1 MMNEE
6 LKGCPDHARCRWHPR
21 LQRCPQTPRSPR
33 SQARR
38 LPRLGLAVLCGLVF
52 LSACAPVAE
61 VNRFAPGEYPQRLS
75 GWGILQR
82 QGDGLT
88 LGRHVTP
95 YDVNTPLFADYALKL
110 RTVWFPPGKSAA
122 YAPDDAYAMPVGT
135 VISKT
140 FFYPMV
146 DGIAQSQEGW
156 NGDVASLDLG
166 QVKLLETRLLVHQA
180 DGWDALAYVWRGD
193 DAWLNVTGAVI
204 PTQIAQADGPRQAHY
219 IVPSRNQCAAC
230 HAAGAKPDASLP
242 LGVTTRQ
249 LNRGYGGGAG
259 NQLASWIESGWLR
272 DAPDAGQWPRN
283 PDWNDRDAPLRHLAR
298 SYLDAN
304 CGHCHNAAGS
314 ADHTGLWLDIRNP
327 SHRRLGVCKP
337 PIAAGQ
343 GTGGLRHGIAPGAPE
358 ASMLVF
364 RMATNDPAARMP
376 EIGRSL
382 AHERALAVVS
392 SWIESMPGECS
403 APQYRGAFAAE

>member
-1 MMNEE
+1 MEFA
-6 LKGCPDHARCRWHPR
+6 GC
-21 LQRCPQTPRSPR
+21 
-33 SQARR
+33 ARR
-38 LPRLGLAVLCGLVF
+38 LPKLGLAALCGLVL
-52 LSACAPVAE
+52 LSACTPVVE
-61 VNRFAPGEYPQRLS
+61 VNRFAPGEYPKRLS
-75 GWGILQR
+75 DWGVLQR
-82 QGDGLT
+82 EGNALT
-88 LGRHVTP
+88 LGRDVLP

-110 RTVWFPPGKSAA
+110 RTIWMPPGESAE
-122 YAPDDAYAMPVGT
+122 YAPNNAYVMPVGT
-135 VISKT
+135 LISKT
-140 FFYPMV
+140 FFYPMAH
-146 DGIAQSQEGW
+146 GAAQVQEGW
-156 NGDVASLDLG
+156 NGSLASLDLA
-166 QVKLLETRLLVHQA
+166 QVKLLETRLLIRQA
-180 DGWDALAYVWRGD
+180 DGWDAVAYVWRGD

-204 PTQIAQADGPRQAHY
+204 PMPMAQADGPQRANY

-230 HAAGAKPDASLP
+230 HAAGGDPDAVLP

-259 NQLASWIESGWLR
+259 NQLAGWIGRGWLR
-272 DAPDAGQWPRN
+272 HAPDAAQWSRN
-283 PDWNDRDAPLRHLAR
+283 PDWNDPGAPLGPLAR

-314 ADHTGLWLDIRNP
+314 ADHTGLWLDIHNQ

-343 GTGGLRHGIAPGAPE
+343 GTGGQRYGIAPGAPD

-376 EIGRSL
+376 EIGRSV

-392 SWIESMPGECS
+392 SWIESLPGECS
-403 APQYRGAFAAE
+403 APKYRGAFAAE